1 MHVMH
6 VMASLS
12 RSGAGVYE
20 AVLGATRAFIKSG
33 GGRVTVV
40 AASEHGEH
48 AVQDR
53 QLWGEAGA
61 ELVEVPRSHLRCGV
75 AGDRLIKRTGVRSVD
90 IVQGHGLWCGASLT
104 AAAVA
109 RRLDRPLVV
118 SPHGMLEPWA
128 RRHHRQRKQLAWALA
143 ERAALG
149 RADLLQAMSEREV
162 DSFRAAGLFQPVV
175 VHPVGIEIPT
185 NLTARDGEDAQPA
198 GGGGNAEP
206 KTRTCLFLS
215 RLHPK
220 KGLAILLHA
229 WGQLRPAG
237 WRLVVAGPDHHGHA
251 AVMQGLARRL
261 GIAEGAAFIAPA
273 YGPAKWRLLAGADLF
288 VLPSHSENF
297 GVVIAEALAMGV
309 PVITTTGTPWSVL
322 HDRGAGWWVSP
333 DPASLADALREATR
347 LPPAALLEMGA
358 RGRNLACER
367 FVWPAITATICDAYR
382 WLLDGG
388 AAPSAMRCAEGDG
401 A

>member
-6 VMASLS
+6 VMASFS

-33 GGRVTVV
+33 AGGVTVV
-40 AASEHGEH
+40 AASRQGDY

-53 QLWGEAGA
+53 KIWEEAGA
-61 ELVEVPRSHLRCGV
+61 ELVEVPRSRFRFGV
-75 AGDRLIKRTGVRSVD
+75 AGDRLFDRAGMRSVD

-109 RRLDRPLVV
+109 RQLDRPLVM

-128 RRHHRQRKQLAWALA
+128 RRHHRQRKRVAWALA

-162 DSFRAAGLFQPVV
+162 DSLRAAGLFQPVV

-185 NLTARDGEDAQPA
+185 QLPARDEEGAQHA
-198 GGGGNAEP
+198 GGSENGEP

-215 RLHPK
+215 RLHPV
-220 KGLAILLHA
+220 KGLAMLLEA
-229 WGQLRPAG
+229 WAQLRPPG
-237 WRLVVAGPDHHGHA
+237 WRLVIAGPDHHGHA
-251 AVMQGLARRL
+251 SAMERLARSL
-261 GIAEGAAFIAPA
+261 GIAERVTFVAPA
-273 YGPAKWRLLAGADLF
+273 YGPAKWRLLADANLF

-297 GVVIAEALAMGV
+297 GVVIAEALAMGT
-309 PVITTTGTPWSVL
+309 PVITTTGTPWSI
-322 HDRGAGWWVSP
+322 
-333 DPASLADALREATR
+333 LR
-347 LPPAALLEMGA
+347 
-358 RGRNLACER
+358 
-367 FVWPAITATICDAYR
+367 
-382 WLLDGG
+382 
-388 AAPSAMRCAEGDG
+388 
-401 A
+401 

>member
-20 AVLGATRAFIKSG
+20 AVLGGTRAFVKSG

-40 AASEHGEH
+40 AAGELGEH
-48 AVQDR
+48 ALQDR
-53 QLWGEAGA
+53 QRWEEAGA
-61 ELVEVPRSHLRCGV
+61 ELVEVPRSHLRWGV
-75 AGDRLIKRTGVRSVD
+75 AGPRLVDRAGVRSVD

-128 RRHHRQRKQLAWALA
+128 RRHHRQRKQLAWVMA

-162 DSFRAAGLFQPVV
+162 DSFRAARLFQPVV
-175 VHPVGIEIPT
+175 VYPVGIEIPT
-185 NLTARDGEDAQPA
+185 NLTARDEEDAQPA

-206 KTRTCLFLS
+206 NTRTCLFLS
-215 RLHPK
+215 RLHPV
-220 KGLAILLHA
+220 KGLAMLLEA

-237 WRLVVAGPDHHGHA
+237 WRLVIAGPDHRGHA

-261 GIAEGAAFIAPA
+261 GITEGVAFVAPA
-273 YGPAKWRLLAGADLF
+273 YGSAKWRLLADADLF

-333 DPASLADALREATR
+333 DPASLATALWEATR
-347 LPPAALLEMGA
+347 LPPAALLELGA
-358 RGRNLACER
+358 RGRTLARER
-367 FVWPAITATICDAYR
+367 FAWPVITATVCDAYR

-388 AAPSAMRCAEGDG
+388 AAPSAMRCVEGDG

>member
-1 MHVMH
+1 VMH

-48 AVQDR
+48 LLQDR
-53 QLWGEAGA
+53 QLWEEAGA
-61 ELVEVPRSHLRCGV
+61 ELVEVPRSHLWCGV
-75 AGDRLIKRTGVRSVD
+75 AGPRLVDRNGVRSVD

-128 RRHHRQRKQLAWALA
+128 RRHHRQRKRVAWAMA
-143 ERAALG
+143 ERAALS
-149 RADLLQAMSEREV
+149 RADLLQAISEEEV

-175 VHPVGIEIPT
+175 VHPVGIEIPMQ
-185 NLTARDGEDAQPA
+185 LPACDEEGAQPV
-198 GGGGNAEP
+198 GGSGNGELRP
-206 KTRTCLFLS
+206 RTCLFLS

-229 WGQLRPAG
+229 WGLLRPAG

-251 AVMQGLARRL
+251 AAMQGLARRL
-261 GIAEGAAFIAPA
+261 GIAERVAFIAPA
-273 YGPAKWRLLAGADLF
+273 YGPAKWRLLADADLF

-347 LPPAALLEMGA
+347 LPPQALLEMGA
-358 RGRNLACER
+358 RGQALARER

-388 AAPSAMRCAEGDG
+388 AVPSAMRCVEGSYP
-401 A
+401 